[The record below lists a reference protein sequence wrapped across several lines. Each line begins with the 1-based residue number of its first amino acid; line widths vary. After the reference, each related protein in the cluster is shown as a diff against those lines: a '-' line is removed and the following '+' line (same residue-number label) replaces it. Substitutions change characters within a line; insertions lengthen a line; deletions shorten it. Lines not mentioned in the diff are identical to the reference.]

1 MILIWFIG
9 IILVVIINQF
19 TIWYLVSVIDRLY
32 KKLEKVGGK
41 K

>member
-1 MILIWFIG
+1 MLTIWFIG

-32 KKLEKVGGK
+32 KQLGGK